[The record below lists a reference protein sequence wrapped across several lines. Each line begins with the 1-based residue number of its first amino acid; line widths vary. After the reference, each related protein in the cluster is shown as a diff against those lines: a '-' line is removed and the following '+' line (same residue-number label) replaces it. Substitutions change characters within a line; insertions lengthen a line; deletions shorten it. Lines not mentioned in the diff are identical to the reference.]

1 LRVFVG
7 FDSASGRRHQ
17 IARTFIGTKR
27 EATLELAKMVTEV
40 NGGHLDRDHSGVTF
54 SELLDAWL
62 EHIRPTRRPT
72 TIHES
77 ERSIEARIRPAL
89 GHIRLDRLSPRDL
102 DVCYAK
108 WLAGGLSA
116 SSVRRLHAVISASLN
131 TAERW
136 GWVANSPARRCS
148 PPPVHA
154 KEVKTPT
161 PEQLNRLYS
170 EANQRDPVLATA
182 IALAALTGAR
192 RGELC
197 ALRWSDI
204 DLAVSRLRLARS
216 LTSAGSELFEG
227 PTKTH
232 QVRDVALD
240 DVGVGVLTDR
250 WQEMSD
256 IAEQVGAPLVDDPYV
271 LSYDP
276 VGREPVD
283 PGSITSSFSRLCRAL
298 EAPARER
305 AKGRGLADKDRW
317 PFRFHDLRHFS
328 VTTLIAAGVDIR
340 TVAERHG
347 HAQATM
353 TLNRYAHALPERD
366 RHAATVLGDT
376 FTSTRASRT
385 SARPELRAGGKAR

>member
-1 LRVFVG
+1 M
-7 FDSASGRRHQ
+7 
-17 IARTFIGTKR
+17 ARTFIGTKR
-27 EATLELAKMVTEV
+27 EATMELAKMVTEV
-40 NGGHLDRDHSGVTF
+40 NGGHVDRDHSGITF

-72 TIHES
+72 TVHES

-89 GHIRLDRLSPRDL
+89 GHIRLDRLGPRDL

-116 SSVRRLHAVISASLN
+116 SSVRRLHAVVSASLN
-131 TAERW
+131 MAERW
-136 GWVANSPARRCS
+136 GWITNSPARRCS
-148 PPPVHA
+148 PPPVHT

-161 PEQLNRLYS
+161 PEQLNQLYS
-170 EANQRDPVLATA
+170 EAERRDSVLATA

-197 ALRWSDI
+197 ALRWSDV
-204 DLAVSRLRLARS
+204 DLTVSRIRLARS
-216 LTSAGSELFEG
+216 LTSAGGELFEG

-240 DVGVGVLTDR
+240 DVGVGVLAGR
-250 WQEMSD
+250 WQEVCD
-256 IAEQVGAPLVDDPYV
+256 VAGQVGAPLVEDPYV

-283 PGSITSSFSRLCRAL
+283 PGSITSGFNRLCRAL
-298 EAPARER
+298 EAQARER
-305 AKGRGLADKDRW
+305 AKGRRLAEKNRW

-340 TVAERHG
+340 TVAQRHG
-347 HAQATM
+347 HAQPTM

-366 RHAATVLGDT
+366 RQAATVLGDT
-376 FTSTRASRT
+376 FTSTRRSQT
-385 SARPELRAGGKAR
+385 NARPELSAGVKGR